1 MDNFS
6 LRGVVSN
13 EFLHARVEEMDEE
26 CVTAIILG
34 GSQARGDA
42 TRYSDVDFMRFVRSA
57 EDVRPKRYV
66 YRDGRLVS
74 IGTRTIEK
82 YRAGLQDPEAVIFVV
97 PSMRE
102 ACILLDKEGE
112 FARFQQEVR
121 AFTWEPLQKRANEQ
135 AGTFLMLF
143 SEYAHKVL
151 GSLLMRDELALA
163 AAVNELLYQ
172 MTLAV
177 AIQRGVLIE
186 SGNSYFRQVEHS
198 VGFGSSWTRYH
209 LIVAGLEQTTT
220 DKSFIEERALAA
232 LRLYQETLA
241 IMRDALLPIHREVAE
256 QTSQIIEEALST
268 LYGRYSITP

>member
-1 MDNFS
+1 MDNLS
-6 LRGVVSN
+6 LRDVVSN
-13 EFLHARVEEMDEE
+13 EFLHRCVKEMDEE

-42 TRYSDVDFMRFVRSA
+42 TRYSDVDFLRFVRST
-57 EDVRPKRYV
+57 EDARPKRYI

-82 YRAGLQDPEAVIFVV
+82 YRATLQDPESAIFVV

-102 ACILLDKEGE
+102 ARILLDKEGE
-112 FARFQQEVR
+112 FTQFQQEMR
-121 AFTWEPLQKRANEQ
+121 AFTWEPLQERANEQ

-186 SGNSYFRQVEHS
+186 SGNSYFRQVEHN
-198 VGFGSSWTRYH
+198 VGFASAWTRYH
-209 LIVAGLEQTTT
+209 LIVAGIEQENFR
-220 DKSFIEERALAA
+220 KSAVEERAIAA

-241 IMRDALLPIHREVAE
+241 IMRDALQAIHREVAE

-268 LYGRYSITP
+268 M

>member
-1 MDNFS
+1 MNAD
-6 LRGVVSN
+6 VVSD
-13 EFLHARVEEMDEE
+13 EFLRACVTEMDEA

-42 TRYSDVDFMRFVRSA
+42 TRYSDVDFMRFVKTP
-57 EDVRPKRYV
+57 EDMVPKRYV

-74 IGTRTIEK
+74 IGTRTIAK
-82 YRAGLQDPEAVIFVV
+82 YRAGLQDPESAIFVV

-102 ACILLDKEGE
+102 ARILLDKDGE

-121 AFTWEPLQKRANEQ
+121 AFMWEPLQAHANEL
-135 AGTFLMLF
+135 AGTLLMLF

-151 GSLLMRDELALA
+151 GSLLMHDELALA
-163 AAVNELLYQ
+163 SAVNELLYQ

-186 SGNSYFRQVEHS
+186 SGNSYFRQVELS
-198 VGFGSSWTRYH
+198 VSFSSAWTNYH
-209 LIVAGLEQTTT
+209 LIVAGTEQVVSS
-220 DKSFIEERALAA
+220 KSFTEERAIAS

-241 IMRDALLPIHREVAE
+241 IMRDALQPMHRKVAE
-256 QTSQIIEEALST
+256 QTSRIIEEALST
-268 LYGRYSITP
+268 M